1 MTHGG
6 PPSWRFR
13 QSIPR
18 SGVFFAQEI
27 PRSSRTERSGKA
39 AIRAHLGHGPPSIQT
54 RKSARARSADA
65 PPLGSSRFVLE
76 TGSRCRFSPAR
87 NKRLRFATTDLGR
100 HSATAFREGA
110 LGWRLLSCRN
120 RAVFRSSIAA
130 PSQTTSGE
138 TGVARDRRP
147 QGENKKPRGSPPG
160 SSLVAQPLLQAA
172 GRSHLP
178 SYSLSPTI
186 ASGSAFAS
194 FIRQS

>member
-1 MTHGG
+1 MAVQAVDPAIRHFLQRRRYPDRRG
-6 PPSWRFR
+6 
-13 QSIPR
+13 R
-18 SGVFFAQEI
+18 SG
-27 PRSSRTERSGKA
+27 A
-39 AIRAHLGHGPPSIQT
+39 AKRRYAHLGHGPPSIQT

-76 TGSRCRFSPAR
+76 TGCRCRFSPAR

-120 RAVFRSSIAA
+120 RSVFRSPIAA
-130 PSQTTSGE
+130 PSQTASGE

-160 SSLVAQPLLQAA
+160 VELGCSAVVIGRWSIAPALLFTQ
-172 GRSHLP
+172 SDHC
-178 SYSLSPTI
+178 
-186 ASGSAFAS
+186 
-194 FIRQS
+194 IRVGVRQLH